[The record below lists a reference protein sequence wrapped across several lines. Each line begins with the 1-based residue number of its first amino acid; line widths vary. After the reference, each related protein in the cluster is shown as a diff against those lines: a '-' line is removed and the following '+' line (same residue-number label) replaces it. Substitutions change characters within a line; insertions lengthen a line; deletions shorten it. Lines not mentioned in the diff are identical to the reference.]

1 MGEEMTGDLK
11 YACRT
16 MLLIGLAI
24 QGVLHFDSMPCSRGM
39 SFLEHI
45 LVSAAIG
52 LGAAVLVLGT
62 AYLFDRKVE
71 RNFWRYLKMKPALLN
86 KKRMMFGGALI
97 GGGLPLINDFSSF
110 AELSG
115 IFKLVIAALLS
126 AGIGLLFGRGSIPQ
140 EEDKA

>member
-1 MGEEMTGDLK
+1 
-11 YACRT
+11 
-16 MLLIGLAI
+16 
-24 QGVLHFDSMPCSRGM
+24 
-39 SFLEHI
+39 
-45 LVSAAIG
+45 
-52 LGAAVLVLGT
+52 
-62 AYLFDRKVE
+62 
-71 RNFWRYLKMKPALLN
+71 
-86 KKRMMFGGALI
+86 MMFGGALI